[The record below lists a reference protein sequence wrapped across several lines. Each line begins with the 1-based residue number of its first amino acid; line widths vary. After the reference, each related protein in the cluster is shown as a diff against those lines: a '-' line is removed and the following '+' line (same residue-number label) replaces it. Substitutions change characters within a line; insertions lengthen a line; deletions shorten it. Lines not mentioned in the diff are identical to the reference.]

1 MSSEAVGSK
10 RKARD
15 SAPFDPPRQPHAL
28 GSGSGSGSAE
38 RFGSGSGSG
47 SGSASGTGSGSG
59 SGSGSERSNSE
70 ASAPPGQ
77 ALRDVKEELA
87 PVAAAAGGATAA
99 AAAAPAP
106 ARKITFDVLSG
117 DGRRP
122 ASSDKLE
129 LALHPKHTLFDVVSL
144 LCEHYIHDDVYA
156 HMWIVEHLGRRYIGP
171 FGAEMVDEPSDVG
184 VSHNEGPLLSALNL
198 QVGAE
203 MHLRYDMGSTTHVRL
218 VCKGVGA
225 AEAGE
230 ALPSAKWRGGSA
242 AAVPEP
248 AQDWAREMY
257 PAVFAFLMQD
267 GGILDV
273 GLGNSFD
280 KICELTAC
288 NCGGNLELDQH
299 VSEAPDGLAQAL
311 GRLDAEL
318 RTCDILSQDFY
329 AQLPAAKQTPWPKH
343 FPRVTKFI
351 SKRPQG
357 KQGVYLHSRFFLS

>member
-1 MSSEAVGSK
+1 
-10 RKARD
+10 
-15 SAPFDPPRQPHAL
+15 
-28 GSGSGSGSAE
+28 
-38 RFGSGSGSG
+38 
-47 SGSASGTGSGSG
+47 
-59 SGSGSERSNSE
+59 
-70 ASAPPGQ
+70 
-77 ALRDVKEELA
+77 
-87 PVAAAAGGATAA
+87 
-99 AAAAPAP
+99 
-106 ARKITFDVLSG
+106 
-117 DGRRP
+117 
-122 ASSDKLE
+122 
-129 LALHPKHTLFDVVSL
+129 
-144 LCEHYIHDDVYA
+144 
-156 HMWIVEHLGRRYIGP
+156 MWIVEHLGRRYIGP

-198 QVGAE
+198 QVGAD

-257 PAVFAFLMQD
+257 PAVFAFLTQD

-318 RTCDILSQDFY
+318 RSCDILSQDFY
-329 AQLPAAKQTPWPKH
+329 AQLPAAKQMPWPKH
-343 FPRVTKFI
+343 FPRVNKFI

-357 KQGVYLHSRFFLS
+357 KHRESIYIQVSSFRDAHGPPAARLPHCRAATRIGRLRRGDARQPALPLQQAPRGVLSQAAGALAVPRAGAAGGRPG